1 MHKVPDKNVSR
12 PAAPLDKL
20 FAEDKKSANKSDEL
34 SAYENYA
41 APDFVDRE
49 KKYPVYAYYSDLGS
63 KNVIGVGASLY
74 DTEKTADFMSDGA
87 KNQSPQKSS
96 QDKIDCNQ
104 FVYKGN
110 LFNTY
115 LIYESGDGVYLV
127 DQHAAHERLIY
138 NRFKAQMADRN
149 VPRQGMLVPYI
160 LSLTPVENTFME
172 ENLSV
177 IREMGF
183 DIEPFGFNSY
193 RVCEVPADLKD
204 IDLRAFFDEIFS
216 DIVGMKSI
224 KMEDILKDKIAMSAC
239 KHAVKGGMQLTR
251 QEADGLL
258 REMNYDMGMKCPHG
272 RPVAVKLTK
281 YQIEKMFKRIV

>member
-1 MHKVPDKNVSR
+1 M
-12 PAAPLDKL
+12 
-20 FAEDKKSANKSDEL
+20 
-34 SAYENYA
+34 
-41 APDFVDRE
+41 
-49 KKYPVYAYYSDLGS
+49 
-63 KNVIGVGASLY
+63 
-74 DTEKTADFMSDGA
+74 
-87 KNQSPQKSS
+87 
-96 QDKIDCNQ
+96 
-104 FVYKGN
+104 YKGN

-281 YQIEKMFKRIV
+281 NHIPD